1 MMPAEEHRSVA
12 VRQATPEDAAPW
24 LAMRRALWPET
35 DDEEHADEIERY
47 FRGDVREPAAVL
59 LAEEGDGRAVGFAE
73 LSIRPYAEGCRS
85 DRVAYLE
92 GWWVAPAARR
102 RGVGRALVEA
112 ACAWGR
118 EEGCPELASDAE
130 ADNEMSAAAH
140 SALGFEEVGL
150 IRCFRRDL

>member
-1 MMPAEEHRSVA
+1 MPAEERSTIA
-12 VRQATPEDAAPW
+12 VRHITSEDAAAW

-35 DDEEHADEIERY
+35 DDGQHADEIERY

-59 LAEEGDGRAVGFAE
+59 LVEEADGRAIGFAE

-92 GWWVAPAARR
+92 GWWVAPGGRR
-102 RGVGRALVEA
+102 QGVGRALVEA
-112 ACAWGR
+112 AVEWGR
-118 EEGCPELASDAE
+118 AQGCAEMASDAE
-130 ADNEMSAAAH
+130 AENESSAAAH